1 MAVDST
7 IQFKRGKKNELPNGL
22 EGEPLYCTDTNELY
36 IGQGET
42 LAPKLITG
50 GGTTENIQ
58 EYMEK
63 VDDLE
68 KNKINLIDDDTSMEG
83 IDDTEFPTL
92 TTKDK
97 RLIGAIN
104 EVNAQYKGIVKNFV
118 TPEMFGAK
126 GDGVTD
132 DTTAFKLACSNSSC
146 ILLTGKYK
154 ITSQCELNNINLISF
169 SKGTIVCSTNDGFT
183 INLKEGCTVDSVIFT
198 GVNCILISGM
208 RNKLYNNVFGKYNS
222 ERTGIHI
229 KFNGTAWYGENFIDK
244 NLFIG
249 GGEANI
255 DIRNSTSPA
264 TDNYITN
271 NVFAY
276 STNSIIGSIS
286 GTIIAHNH
294 DYSYEGMYLDGANL
308 KIDENY
314 FDNGEHT
321 SISINAKQSLSISN
335 NVFYS
340 TTDKDVDLIVFR
352 RGINCICIGN
362 TVGGYTGN
370 VTLFN
375 LNNFYFKSSFKNN
388 QCGIIAKNISTETL
402 IASHGLD
409 AEITFFF
416 NDEQYTIPQKMRDKK
431 ALIAISS
438 TGTFNA
444 GKIGKL
450 NLTGAINDTILSMSC
465 KEGAGL
471 ARYYS
476 STGEIHILYPSS
488 ASDILITGAI
498 YY

>member
-1 MAVDST
+1 MA
-7 IQFKRGKKNELPNGL
+7 KH
-22 EGEPLYCTDTNELY
+22 
-36 IGQGET
+36 
-42 LAPKLITG
+42 ITG
-50 GGTTENIQ
+50 YAGLPFMDKVGRDKIKILEDNQI
-58 EYMEK
+58 K
-63 VDDLE
+63 VDR
-68 KNKINLIDDDTSMEG
+68 DDTSITG
-83 IDDTEFPTL
+83 IDDTVHDSLETV
-92 TTKDK
+92 DK
-97 RLIGAIN
+97 RIIGGIN
-104 EVNAQYKGIVKNFV
+104 EVNKKVKNILINFV

-126 GDGVTD
+126 GDGITD

-169 SKGTIVCSTNDGFT
+169 SKGTIVCSTNDMFT
-183 INLKEGCTVDSVIFT
+183 INLKDGCTVDSVIFK
-198 GVNCILISGM
+198 GVNCILITGK
-208 RNKLYNNVFGKYNS
+208 RNKIYNNIFGKYNS
-222 ERTGIHI
+222 DRTGIHI
-229 KFNGTAWYGENFIDK
+229 KFNGSEWYGENFIDK

-249 GGEANI
+249 GGKANI
-255 DIRNSTSPA
+255 DIQDSTYPA

-286 GTIIAHNH
+286 GTIISHNH
-294 DYSYEGMYLDGANL
+294 DYSYEGMYLDGDNL

-321 SISINAKQSLSISN
+321 SINIDGKQSLSISN

-340 TTDKDVDLIVFR
+340 TTDKDVDLINFR

-375 LNNFYFKSSFKNN
+375 LNNFYFKSSFNNN
-388 QCGIIAKNISTETL
+388 QCKIIAKNISSETL
-402 IASHGLD
+402 ISSYGLN

-416 NDEQYTIPQKMRDKK
+416 NDEQYTIPQKIKDKK

-438 TGTFNA
+438 AGTFNA

-450 NLTGAINDTILSMSC
+450 NLTGAINDTILNMSC
-465 KEGAGL
+465 KEGVGL
-471 ARYYS
+471 ARFYS

-488 ASDILITGAI
+488 ASDILITGTI

>member
-1 MAVDST
+1 MSIEIIDKLK
-7 IQFKRGKKNELPNGL
+7 QKNNG
-22 EGEPLYCTDTNELY
+22 TF
-36 IGQGET
+36 
-42 LAPKLITG
+42 KLI
-50 GGTTENIQ
+50 
-58 EYMEK
+58 
-63 VDDLE
+63 DLE
-68 KNKINLIDDDTSMEG
+68 DVDYDGTGTSTKDKIEGLVDNQITLEKDDTSFDG
-83 IDDTEFPTL
+83 IDDTIHDNL
-92 TTKDK
+92 TTTDK
-97 RLIGAIN
+97 RIIGAIN
-104 EVNAQYKGIVKNFV
+104 EVNTQFKNIVKNFV
-118 TPEMFGAK
+118 IPEMFGAK
-126 GDGVTD
+126 GDGVAD

-169 SKGTIVCSTNDGFT
+169 SKGTIVCSTNDEFT
-183 INLKEGCTVDSVIFT
+183 INLKEGCTVDSVIFK
-198 GVNCILISGM
+198 GVNCILISGK
-208 RNKLYNNVFGKYNS
+208 RNKIYNNVFGEYNS
-222 ERTGIHI
+222 DRTGIHI
-229 KFNGTAWYGENFIDK
+229 KFNGTEWYGENFIDK

-286 GTIIAHNH
+286 GTIISHNH
-294 DYSYEGMYLDGANL
+294 DYSYEGMYLDGDNL

-321 SISINAKQSLSISN
+321 SINIDAKQSLSISN
-335 NVFYS
+335 NIFYS
-340 TTDKDVDLIVFR
+340 TTNKDVDLINFR

-375 LNNFYFKSSFKNN
+375 LNNFYFKSSFNNN
-388 QCGIIAKNISTETL
+388 QCGIIAKNISSDTL
-402 IASHGLD
+402 RASYGLD

-416 NDEQYTIPQKMRDKK
+416 NDEQFTIPQKMKDKK

-450 NLTGAINDTILSMSC
+450 NLTGAIHDIILSMSC

-476 STGEIHILYPSS
+476 ATGEIHILYPLS
-488 ASDILITGAI
+488 ASDILITGTI

>member
-1 MAVDST
+1 MANIIKLTGEDSIDEIVSINGQPLKDKT
-7 IQFKRGKKNELPNGL
+7 ARNDIENITNQINNINTQFKDIEGNQIIL
-22 EGEPLYCTDTNELY
+22 EE
-36 IGQGET
+36 
-42 LAPKLITG
+42 
-50 GGTTENIQ
+50 
-58 EYMEK
+58 
-63 VDDLE
+63 
-68 KNKINLIDDDTSMEG
+68 DDTSFDG
-83 IDDTEFPTL
+83 VDDTIHDNL
-92 TTKDK
+92 TTTDK
-97 RLIGAIN
+97 RIIGAIN
-104 EVNAQYKGIVKNFV
+104 EVNTHYKGIVKNFV

-169 SKGTIVCSTNDGFT
+169 SKGTIVCSTNDVFA
-183 INLKEGCTVDSVIFT
+183 INLKEKCTVDSVIFK
-198 GVNCILISGM
+198 GVNCVLISGK
-208 RNKLYNNVFGKYNS
+208 RNKIYNNVFGEHNS
-222 ERTGIHI
+222 DRTGIHI
-229 KFNGTAWYGENFIDK
+229 KFNGAEWYGENFIDK

-255 DIRNSTSPA
+255 DIRNSASPA

-276 STNSIIGSIS
+276 STNSIIGSVS

-294 DYSYEGMYLDGANL
+294 DYSYEGMYLDGDNL

-340 TTDKDVDLIVFR
+340 TTDKDVDLIDFR

-375 LNNFYFKSSFKNN
+375 LNNFYFKSSFNNN
-388 QCGIIAKNISTETL
+388 QCKIIAKNISSETL
-402 IASHGLD
+402 RASHGLD

-416 NDEQYTIPQKMRDKK
+416 NDEQYTIPQKMKDKK
-431 ALIAISS
+431 VLIAISS
-438 TGTFNA
+438 TGTFNT

-450 NLTGAINDTILSMSC
+450 NLTGAINDAILSMSC
-465 KEGAGL
+465 TEGAGL

-476 STGEIHILYPSS
+476 ATGEIHILCPSS
-488 ASDILITGAI
+488 ASNILITGTI